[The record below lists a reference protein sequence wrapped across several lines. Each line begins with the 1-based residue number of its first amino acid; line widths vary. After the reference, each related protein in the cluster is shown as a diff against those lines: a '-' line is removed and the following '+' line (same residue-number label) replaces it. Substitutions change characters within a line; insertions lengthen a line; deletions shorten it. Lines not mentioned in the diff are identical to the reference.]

1 MVGLYISPQV
11 LLVNY
16 TIRRVV
22 VVVFQKFELMVKLRE
37 KIIILII

>member
-1 MVGLYISPQV
+1 MVGQYISPQM

-22 VVVFQKFELMVKLRE
+22 VFVFQKFELMVKLRE
-37 KIIILII
+37 KIIIII